1 MAKKLLSVA
10 KSWSGTPPQF
20 DTYIPSLADAA
31 NIEDAF
37 KLFMYGTSDNG
48 GESTVIPTSLYSNLL
63 SIKNTAD
70 QADDLA
76 ISHSSASTNVHGLSA
91 SASVVGTNT
100 TQILSNKTLDN
111 PIIPSVNG
119 DMSVSG
125 SVSVS
130 SNLLSSGSVF
140 VSGNVVGHIDILDRT
155 SNYTLSLSDDGKL
168 IQMNVSSANSVTIPL
183 NSSAAF
189 PVGTQIT
196 VVQAGTGQTTI
207 VAADPGVTI
216 NVTPGLKLR
225 ARWSAA
231 SLIKLGTNSWLV
243 TGDLTS

>member
-37 KLFMYGTSDNG
+37 KLFMYGTADNG
-48 GESTVIPTSLYSNLL
+48 GEATVLPTSLYSNLL
-63 SIKNTAD
+63 SIKNTAES
-70 QADDLA
+70 ADDLVL
-76 ISHSSASTNVHGLSA
+76 SHSSASTEIHGLSA
-91 SASVVGTNT
+91 SAAVVGTT
-100 TQILSNKTLDN
+100 TIQTLSNKTLDN
-111 PIIPSVNG
+111 PTIPSVNG
-119 DMSVSG
+119 NMSVSG
-125 SVSVS
+125 SISVS

-140 VSGNVVGHIDILDRT
+140 VSGNIVGHIDILDKT
-155 SNYTLSLSDDGKL
+155 SNYTLGLSDDGKL

-183 NSSAAF
+183 NSTAAL

-196 VVQAGTGQTTI
+196 IVQAGTGQTTI
-207 VAADPGVTI
+207 VGADPGVII

-243 TGDLTS
+243 TGDLTA